1 MKVTVV
7 GGGMGGLA
15 LAALLSRTGEHHVQL
30 LEQSDGYGQAGYGI
44 GLYPL
49 GAVVYNAIGRG
60 QALLDRSVVLKKYQ
74 VHGPDA
80 KPMQSVDLETMLSG
94 YGPMLGVTRSD
105 MIDLLAQTV
114 PADTIRFGVRAE
126 SAELVGDKVVV
137 TTSAHGK
144 FESDMVV
151 AADGVHSALR
161 QSVFGDVEVYDTGF
175 HAWMWWA
182 PVEAAQPQTVSEYW
196 GPSAFVGLYPMRHF
210 VNVAVGI
217 PKELSPDPH
226 GSTEE
231 IIAALR
237 KVVAEHAP
245 AVADLPHLWEVAQG
259 RPFLWPMTDVR
270 APAITALDHRL
281 AFVGDSGV
289 GFLPTAGVGASNAL
303 RSGAALAYELS
314 LSSTDSVRAAV
325 SRWEQRVHKL
335 VKGNQVDSRQLAKV
349 MMVKHA
355 SSSILINT
363 LMKHMPVTF
372 MTNSIIKSMQEPF

>member
-30 LEQSDGYGQAGYGI
+30 LEQSEGYGQAGYGI

-49 GAVVYNAIGRG
+49 GAVVYNAIGQG
-60 QALLDRSVVLKKYQ
+60 KALRDRSVVLKRYE
-74 VHGPDA
+74 VNGPDA
-80 KPMQSVDLETMLSG
+80 KPIQSVDLATLLTG

-105 MIDLLAQTV
+105 MIDLLVQSL
-114 PADTIRFGVRAE
+114 PADMIQFGVRAE
-126 SAELVGDKVVV
+126 RADLVGDKVVV
-137 TTSAHGK
+137 TTGKHGK
-144 FESDMVV
+144 IESDIVV

-161 QSVFGDVEVYDTGF
+161 QSVFGEVEVYDTGF

-182 PVEAAQPQTVSEYW
+182 PLEAARLETVSEYW
-196 GPSAFVGLYPMRHF
+196 GPSAFVGLYPMRKF

-217 PKELSPDPH
+217 PKEISPDPH

-231 IIAALR
+231 IIATLK

-245 AVADLPHLWEVAQG
+245 AVAALPHLWEVAQG
-259 RPFLWPMTDVR
+259 KPFLWPMTDVR
-270 APAITALDHRL
+270 APAITAFDHRL

-314 LSSTDSVRAAV
+314 LASEDSAQAAV
-325 SRWEQRVHKL
+325 RRWEQRVHKL
-335 VKGNQVDSRQLAKV
+335 VKGNQADSRQLAKV
-349 MMVKHA
+349 MMVKHPSA
-355 SSSILINT
+355 SALINT